1 MTTRQRQDTANGITF
16 MSLEDDEGEMQ
27 LIAYRTN
34 SDKRRLRPVVQGARL
49 MVVMRR
55 LQRQG
60 EVFNIIAGHLDA

>member
-1 MTTRQRQDTANGITF
+1 